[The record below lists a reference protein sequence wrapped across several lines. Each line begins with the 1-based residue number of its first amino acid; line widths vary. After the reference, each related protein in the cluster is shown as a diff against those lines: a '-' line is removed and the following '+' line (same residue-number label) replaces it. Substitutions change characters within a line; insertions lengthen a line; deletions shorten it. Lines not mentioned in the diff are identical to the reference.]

1 MKKIDLVHPLI
12 SGCGAVSGAGTGC
25 AETLEILFDPQ
36 KRRMPLPP
44 SPRCGTTL
52 ADPVFE
58 LYELETTGPN
68 RNNMLARMAIDEALA
83 EAKLTPPMLASMRAG
98 VCVGTTTAGQLNDLP
113 LYAELRTGNRE
124 HLGDVATFTKSS
136 PADLLRHQYNLTG
149 PALTVSNACAS
160 GTDAAGIAQLW
171 LSAGLCDLVL
181 VVGVD
186 ELNRIPVAGFHAL
199 GVASPEPCR
208 PFDRD
213 RKGLNLGEGAGCLIL
228 ETPEHAAKRGVKPD
242 IELLSY
248 GSACDAYHPTSPH
261 PEGRGLETA
270 IRTALALAEVQPGRI
285 AFLNAHGTS
294 TSANDSCESA
304 VFSRVFGEK
313 VRFLSTKGHTG
324 HTLGAAGTLEL
335 VFSVLMLRRGE
346 ISASR
351 GFENPDPEL
360 PVSPVSSHT
369 ILENPEFALSTSLA
383 FGGSNAA
390 AVIRRRF

>member
-213 RKGLNLGEGAGCLIL
+213 RKGLNLGEG
-228 ETPEHAAKRGVKPD
+228 
-242 IELLSY
+242 
-248 GSACDAYHPTSPH
+248 
-261 PEGRGLETA
+261 
-270 IRTALALAEVQPGRI
+270 
-285 AFLNAHGTS
+285 
-294 TSANDSCESA
+294 
-304 VFSRVFGEK
+304 
-313 VRFLSTKGHTG
+313 TG
-324 HTLGAAGTLEL
+324 
-335 VFSVLMLRRGE
+335 
-346 ISASR
+346 
-351 GFENPDPEL
+351 
-360 PVSPVSSHT
+360 
-369 ILENPEFALSTSLA
+369 
-383 FGGSNAA
+383 
-390 AVIRRRF
+390 